1 MDYPPFDYSHLTVHE
16 RLRLIGDIWDSI
28 AEEAEAD
35 PGIMPLT
42 DEQRA
47 ELDRRLAEHERDAES
62 AVPWEEALDG
72 IQRRLRNA
80 RGER

>member
-28 AEEAEAD
+28 AKEAEAD

-47 ELDRRLAEHERDAES
+47 ELERDPES

-72 IQRRLRNA
+72 IERRLRDA
-80 RGER
+80 RYKR